1 MGSPLVT
8 VAMPVY
14 NSAATVEHAIRSIQY
29 QSLKDWELIVIDDGS
44 TDRTRE
50 ILAGMQED
58 PRIRLIVEPSGNL
71 GLSQRLNQCV
81 GLARGQY
88 IARMDADDVAY
99 PQRLERQVR
108 FLQEHSDIDLLGV
121 GAVVF
126 KGAGEVLGRYPTAC
140 THEEICRRP
149 WWGFPLAHPTWMGK
163 RTWFLTHPYC
173 EGYTRSEDQTLL
185 LRSFSDSRFAALE
198 EVLLGYRMEG
208 VFAKK
213 MGQGRL
219 SYCRQLVRQVHDI
232 PSAVTATRGMLIH
245 GLAFGRD
252 VLLETTGS
260 LSQRSRQAFQPAN
273 GQVENQWREVWHR
286 VTSEELVIGEIA
298 STSRR

>member
-1 MGSPLVT
+1 M
-8 VAMPVY
+8 
-14 NSAATVEHAIRSIQY
+14 
-29 QSLKDWELIVIDDGS
+29 
-44 TDRTRE
+44 E
-50 ILAGMQED
+50 ILARMQKD
-58 PRIRLIVEPSGNL
+58 TRIRLILEPSGNL
-71 GLSQRLNQCV
+71 GLSQRLNHCI

-108 FLQEHSDIDLLGV
+108 FLQEHSDIDLLGA

-163 RTWFLTHPYC
+163 RTWFLTHPYR

-219 SYCRQLVRQVHDI
+219 SYCRQLVRQVRDVS
-232 PSAVTATRGMLIH
+232 SAVTATRGMLIH

-273 GQVENQWREVWHR
+273 DQVKNQWQEVWHR
-286 VTSEELVIGEIA
+286 VTSEDLVVG
-298 STSRR
+298 